1 MQLKAKPHPSGK
13 FAACLAFLVKSRFVI
28 NEAVLALPLNMGSFQ
43 ASTHKDEII
52 LRQTILQP
60 MAHGHWTIGHC
71 LVRFSNT
78 LAIGPRL
85 TSSDTENLTL
95 VWRRFP
101 DHMYWQPNLGQTQ
114 LYEKQAEKEI
124 CGDLS
129 EPTFLAPWLNLWACH
144 VFRWR
149 DKISVVGPGLHKI

>member
-1 MQLKAKPHPSGK
+1 MQLKAKPHPSSK

-52 LRQTILQP
+52 LRQTILQA
-60 MAHGHWTIGHC
+60 MAHLHWKIGHWTIGHC

-95 VWRRFP
+95 V
-101 DHMYWQPNLGQTQ
+101 
-114 LYEKQAEKEI
+114 
-124 CGDLS
+124 
-129 EPTFLAPWLNLWACH
+129 
-144 VFRWR
+144 
-149 DKISVVGPGLHKI
+149 